1 MGKAAKNIDR
11 TLLDRSCCPE
21 LFDTCNVKYIA
32 FSLRLMKKPCSHLE
46 QVNLGFQG
54 NTKGCE
60 ECEKIGSDWIHLR
73 LCLSCGHV
81 GCCDSSPNK
90 HGTKHFKATGHPVI
104 KSYEP
109 GEDWKWC
116 YVDELFM
123 K

>member
-1 MGKAAKNIDR
+1 MSNNNQHNNNCFHLDKVNENI
-11 TLLDRSCCPE
+11 
-21 LFDTCNVKYIA
+21 K
-32 FSLRLMKKPCSHLE
+32 
-46 QVNLGFQG
+46 G

-60 ECEKIGSDWIHLR
+60 ECEKIGSDWVHLR

-81 GCCDSSPNK
+81 GCCDSSINK
-90 HGTKHFKATGHPVI
+90 HGTKHFQETGHPII

-116 YVDELFM
+116 YEDKIFM